1 MEFASNTTEPVLHC
15 SAGAQL
21 EPDPSRPVLEERV
34 SLKANPGT
42 SRKETKHNSN
52 DEKKSWPTSTWGQNF
67 EASSKTHNAVSDDQ
81 QANKRLDV
89 PASAAA
95 TSVRLCAQTRQLRSN
110 NFCCVQDPP
119 CLRNCVH
126 AQAHKR
132 VRRLWWCC
140 KIIDAHKGQFS
151 HEA

>member
-1 MEFASNTTEPVLHC
+1 MEFASNTKEPVLHC

-21 EPDPSRPVLEERV
+21 EPDPSRPVLKERV

-42 SRKETKHNSN
+42 SRKETKHSSN

-95 TSVRLCAQTRQLRSN
+95 TWCVCALKHANYAQTIS
-110 NFCCVQDPP
+110 
-119 CLRNCVH
+119 
-126 AQAHKR
+126 AA
-132 VRRLWWCC
+132 C
-140 KIIDAHKGQFS
+140 KILLA
-151 HEA
+151 